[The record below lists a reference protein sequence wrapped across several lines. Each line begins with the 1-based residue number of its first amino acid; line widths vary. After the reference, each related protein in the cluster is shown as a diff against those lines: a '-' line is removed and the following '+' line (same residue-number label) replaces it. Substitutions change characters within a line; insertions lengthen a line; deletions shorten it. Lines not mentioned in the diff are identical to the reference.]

1 MEPAEKPGSESS
13 IRPVAGHI
21 RGANRTSTTRKGRK
35 PDSETLSDNLKN
47 RLKVLLPGRKF
58 GSNPHIMNQTADQEF
73 LEYLVKSLVDHPDDV
88 KVDRKVDEMG
98 VLLSL
103 KVNAMDMGQVV
114 GRQGAT
120 AKAIRSLLRIVGI
133 KNNARVNLKIEEP
146 DGAAPRAPRPDRPSA
161 DRPEMTS

>member
-1 MEPAEKPGSESS
+1 MTNTSS
-13 IRPVAGHI
+13 
-21 RGANRTSTTRKGRK
+21 
-35 PDSETLSDNLKN
+35 
-47 RLKVLLPGRKF
+47 
-58 GSNPHIMNQTADQEF
+58 ADQEF

-103 KVNAMDMGQVV
+103 HVNAQDMGQVV

-120 AKAIRSLLRIVGI
+120 AKAIRSLLRIVGV

-146 DGAAPRAPRPDRPSA
+146 EGSTRAPRAEHAPT
-161 DRPEMTS
+161 EGTNE

>member
-1 MEPAEKPGSESS
+1 MTNSS
-13 IRPVAGHI
+13 
-21 RGANRTSTTRKGRK
+21 S
-35 PDSETLSDNLKN
+35 
-47 RLKVLLPGRKF
+47 
-58 GSNPHIMNQTADQEF
+58 ADQEF

-103 KVNAMDMGQVV
+103 HVNAQDMGQVV

-120 AKAIRSLLRIVGI
+120 AKAIRSLLRIVGV

-146 DGAAPRAPRPDRPSA
+146 EGSTRAPRAEQLPKAPL
-161 DRPEMTS
+161 EGTNE